1 MRIKYVDVLESVGH
15 LLNEIRRLN
24 SYVLYIYDESSWSI
38 IVIEIGSYESYYAS
52 KFYEYMIDFYI
63 IYPQLLCEEIKIE
76 HQRELKILWFLIYFS
91 LFTKVYVKI
100 SIIDQ
105 LI

>member
-1 MRIKYVDVLESVGH
+1 
-15 LLNEIRRLN
+15 
-24 SYVLYIYDESSWSI
+24 
-38 IVIEIGSYESYYAS
+38 
-52 KFYEYMIDFYI
+52 MIDFYI

-105 LI
+105 LIQCWQQYKFDVKNSILSPTYFWKKITMKDLQKKSHLTYVEVTIFFWTIINNDLV